1 MGPKFRLA
9 AIALLLLLAP
19 AVVFGYP
26 ITPRPL
32 WSLVSDAD
40 LIVIA
45 KVAETEKLAQY
56 DDPWTSATAHLTIV
70 ETLKGPELKSLKVPY
85 AANMVCPAPARYVE
99 NETVVA
105 FLARN
110 KGGWRTV
117 ALSYGTLYPQGAE
130 VDDVKTMIAAARAI
144 QESPSP
150 EKTKELRKR
159 EWLVRAAA
167 LPGTRW
173 HGLYELEPGS
183 DSIRSFYDRSG
194 RPKRTRLAKRQR
206 EFLAEAFLKTPKMDP
221 TFNMMLAI
229 LRDHQDP
236 LIDQMALG
244 GLEGLL
250 ALESPP
256 WWVRD
261 LLWTVLARFGDTQLE
276 ERLEQ
281 EGTRSWDA
289 TPEQLRSLW
298 SEAKYE
304 LGIPEVPPTEIELDT
319 YIPVGG
325 RTPS

>member
-1 MGPKFRLA
+1 MGPKYRLA

-19 AVVFGYP
+19 TVAFGYP

-32 WSLVSDAD
+32 WSLISDAE

-45 KVAETEKLAQY
+45 KVAETEELPR
-56 DDPWTSATAHLTIV
+56 DEDPWTSATAHLKVV
-70 ETLKGPELKSLKVPY
+70 ETLKGPELESVKVPY

-110 KGGWRTV
+110 GEGWRTV
-117 ALSYGTLYPQGAE
+117 ALSYGTLYPKGAE
-130 VDDVKTMIAAARAI
+130 VDDLKTMIGAARAI

-150 EKTKELRKR
+150 EKTRELRKR
-159 EWLVRAAA
+159 EWLVQAAA

-183 DSIRSFYDRSG
+183 DSIRSAYDRSG
-194 RPKRTRLAKRQR
+194 RPKRTRLAKRHR
-206 EFLAEAFLKTPKMDP
+206 ELLAEAFVKAPKMDP
-221 TFNMMLAI
+221 PFSMMLAI
-229 LRDHQDP
+229 LRGHQDP
-236 LIDQMALG
+236 LVHQMALG

-250 ALESPP
+250 ALEPPP

-281 EGTRSWDA
+281 QGITSWDA
-289 TPEQLRSLW
+289 TPQQLRSLW
-298 SEAKYE
+298 SAAKYE
-304 LGIPEVPPTEIELDT
+304 LGIPEVPPTEIELGS
-319 YIPVGG
+319 YVPVGG